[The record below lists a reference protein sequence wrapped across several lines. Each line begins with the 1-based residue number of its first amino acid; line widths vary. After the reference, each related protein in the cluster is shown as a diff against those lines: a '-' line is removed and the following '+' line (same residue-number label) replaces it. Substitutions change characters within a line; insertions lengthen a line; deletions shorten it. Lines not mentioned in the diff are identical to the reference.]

1 MPIFYAQLKKH
12 YIQQCYN
19 HQQILKL
26 ISSMGL
32 FGNISESLN
41 NLSNAIEQLV
51 YHPLYDDNIVKGVAV
66 GSALFLRQSIS
77 AVTGPINAF
86 LESISSGFNFFI
98 SEYMAQR
105 KQLAPGALHDGEE
118 DILVAGADGDHRR
131 NLFDED
137 IEQIT
142 RDLNNFGTPMNAIAI
157 DTQNRIW
164 LKIIFR
170 ECEIQDLNRQQ
181 LMKVQ
186 RRAQLQRS
194 NPTVSRLI

>member
-19 HQQILKL
+19 HQQILAL

-32 FGNISESLN
+32 FGNISESLS

-51 YHPLYDDNIVKGVAV
+51 YHPLHDENLVKGMAV
-66 GSALFLRQSIS
+66 GGALFLRQSIS
-77 AVTGPINAF
+77 AVTGPIKAV
-86 LESISSGFNFFI
+86 LESISSGLHFFI
-98 SEYMAQR
+98 SEYMAR
-105 KQLAPGALHDGEE
+105 RHRAAGALQNGEE
-118 DILVAGADGDHRR
+118 DVYLPGAAGGHHGR

-142 RDLNNFGTPMNAIAI
+142 RDLHNFGTPMNAIAV

-170 ECEIQDLNRQQ
+170 ECELQDLNR
-181 LMKVQ
+181 
-186 RRAQLQRS
+186 
-194 NPTVSRLI
+194 

>member
-19 HQQILKL
+19 HQQILEL

-51 YHPLYDDNIVKGVAV
+51 YHPLNDDDIVKGVAV
-66 GSALFLRQSIS
+66 GSVLFLRQSIS
-77 AVTGPINAF
+77 AVTGPINSF

-98 SEYMAQR
+98 SEYTQR
-105 KQLAPGALHDGEE
+105 KQLAPGALQDGE
-118 DILVAGADGDHRR
+118 DDMLVAGADGNHRR

-170 ECEIQDLNRQQ
+170 ECELQDLNRQQ

-186 RRAQLQRS
+186 RRTQLQRP
-194 NPTVSRLI
+194 NQAIPRLI